1 MKKEMEM
8 TCIVC
13 PVGCVMHA
21 EMDGENIQ
29 VTGNG
34 CKRGYTYAVNEMTNP
49 TRMVTS
55 SVLVKGGDMPLVS
68 VKTKEAVP
76 KGKIDEIVSL
86 IKQAEVKAPVNIG
99 DVIIKNAAGTNVD
112 VIATRNVG

>member
-1 MKKEMEM
+1 
-8 TCIVC
+8 
-13 PVGCVMHA
+13 
-21 EMDGENIQ
+21 
-29 VTGNG
+29 
-34 CKRGYTYAVNEMTNP
+34 
-49 TRMVTS
+49 
-55 SVLVKGGDMPLVS
+55 VLVIGGDMPLVS

-99 DVIIKNAAGTNVD
+99 DVIIKNAADTNVD